1 MRRILQIGVLV
12 SLLAP
17 AANAYC
23 TTSGQP
29 ATVML
34 ASQILEIQDDAAYK
48 AGQDVW
54 VPAGVKADAQIHTWL
69 VWSSQPGG
77 QNCLVTFEGVRND
90 NCGPRVEIQFE
101 QRTPYNAGISA
112 ADMPGGSTAYP
123 YSCTV
128 ELIFHIYDMTPI
140 PNPDLKLPPLVDPG
154 FNFYTLVDLRVT
166 GEHYVNPGGVGT
178 VPIGVSRQ
186 GCPQAQAGD
195 HFPAYMLEGPGCP
208 GANAQINAAGSRT
221 AKIASPTGA
230 FIRAATRA
238 KLSNTLAQMAANT
251 RTLNGRPVIRQQQ
264 R

>member
-1 MRRILQIGVLV
+1 MRHILRIGVLV

-23 TTSGQP
+23 TTTGQP
-29 ATVML
+29 ATVLL
-34 ASQILEIQDDAAYK
+34 ASHVLEIQDDAAYR

-54 VPAGVKADAQIHTWL
+54 VPAAVKADSQIHTWL

-77 QNCLVTFEGVRND
+77 QNCSVTFEGVRND
-90 NCGPRVEIQFE
+90 NCGPRVDVQFE
-101 QRTPYNAGISA
+101 QRTPYNAGIGVS
-112 ADMPGGSTAYP
+112 DMPGGSTSYP

-140 PNPDLKLPPLVDPG
+140 PNPDPTQPPLVDPG
-154 FNFYTLVDLRVT
+154 FNFYMLVDLRVT

-195 HFPAYMLEGPGCP
+195 QFPAYMLEGPGC
-208 GANAQINAAGSRT
+208 AGTNVGISSTGIRT
-221 AKIASPTGA
+221 AKAAPHTGTSL
-230 FIRAATRA
+230 RAASRA
-238 KLSNTLAQMAANT
+238 KLSSTLAKMATNT